1 METRGEVNTE
11 RPAESLLYCSERE
24 HGRLDNRD
32 SSKKEYYE
40 RSYQTLMAARIGMKK
55 EEK

>member
-1 METRGEVNTE
+1 VETRGEVNTE